1 MTIVARMLTQ
11 EQDGIPGYM
20 AHPAGPGTRPGVLM
34 VHHAHGV
41 TADYKIDAYRLATLG
56 YNVLAP
62 SLFNMFGIPGTT
74 QIGHGADLQ
83 AKHSDGEFLGKME
96 EAWRY
101 LTGPMKSDPART
113 ACIGHCMGGRLLI
126 PFAADHP
133 QVRAIVLYYPSVR
146 DEPETSHRPRH
157 AFKLAP
163 TLSCAS
169 LVFCGGKDYIATPAI
184 QAPLWQ
190 AFCSTG
196 SRWSGTTSP
205 TPTTASATR
214 TTRVSAAL
222 RGSGVAAG
230 DGFPAAPRVTLRRRS
245 ALQAPVLHDREQRV
259 LVLQGLM
266 SSSGLPS
273 TSSRS
278 AR

>member
-1 MTIVARMLTQ
+1 
-11 EQDGIPGYM
+11 
-20 AHPAGPGTRPGVLM
+20 
-34 VHHAHGV
+34 
-41 TADYKIDAYRLATLG
+41 
-56 YNVLAP
+56 
-62 SLFNMFGIPGTT
+62 MFGIPGTT

-184 QAPLWQ
+184 QGPLWQ
-190 AFCSTG
+190 AFLLNGQPVEWHYFSDANHGFRHPDNEGFQPHYADLAWPLVTDFLQ
-196 SRWSGTTSP
+196 R
-205 TPTTASATR
+205 
-214 TTRVSAAL
+214 RV
-222 RGSGVAAG
+222 
-230 DGFPAAPRVTLRRRS
+230 
-245 ALQAPVLHDREQRV
+245 
-259 LVLQGLM
+259 
-266 SSSGLPS
+266 
-273 TSSRS
+273 
-278 AR
+278 